1 MAGKRILTTRA
12 LANMIT
18 SDDVYTSDDK
28 LVIPAETVITDDII
42 AALKEYS
49 IFAIRVKVGEDGQT
63 PIMYGET
70 DTSEE
75 ADDKIEKSFSG
86 EKEADNDDNEADEE
100 EPLNEED
107 EQLNEEEIN
116 KIIDILNSSNGQ
128 NEVDTIMQ
136 LGGLTEN
143 HSEESPKDNGY
154 IRTQDT
160 EEFKVFNKV
169 YLDSIDSL
177 KDTFNNVVMKNEE
190 IDKDAILEDVQN
202 VVSKSRN
209 SIHIIDMLQ
218 CMRGY
223 NDVTYVHSMNVA
235 LLSNM
240 IGRIIYP
247 DIRDEEL
254 DVLTLAG
261 LLHDIGKMMIP
272 DEIINKKGRLTE
284 SEYNIVKTHVLHGN
298 NILKNLNL
306 DPRIAEVAMR
316 HHERCDGSGYP
327 GGYRREQTEPFARIV
342 AIADTYDAMTS
353 DRVYRPAICPFDV
366 IHMFER
372 EGIIKYDTEYLL
384 PFLEKAVQAYINAD
398 VKLTTDEIGRV
409 IMINQNRFSRPVV
422 KVGNEFYDL
431 SEKENAGISIDKV
444 IM

>member
-75 ADDKIEKSFSG
+75 ADDKIEESISG
-86 EKEADNDDNEADEE
+86 EKEADNEADEE
-100 EPLNEED
+100 EPLDEED
-107 EQLNEEEIN
+107 EQLKEEDIN